1 LLIDTVGGSA
11 FRLLQDSVSTPYK
24 FIKGQEVAIHEIP
37 FLRRFAGEMTEAVD
51 AKIYYNNATKVF
63 TAEEQE
69 KLYRGTEYYSIM
81 HEKLLPSLRM
91 LSFTKDIDSKLG
103 KLRKERNRYEAIGN
117 KEVVDKIEKKII
129 EFQRL
134 YNKRFNQVMKQ

>member
-1 LLIDTVGGSA
+1 MLIDTVGGSA